1 MLWGLK
7 MLLCDFIK
15 NLETD
20 LNESQ
25 KLNLILHRLTNNTG
39 PATPT
44 GAGSHAAFLRSKKKK
59 GRQRKKR
66 KSLKAETIKRL
77 SPRSK
82 YYCFSH
88 FRASRIRKFFFSANH
103 GGRQYFSVFHGQFE
117 IHFAGPVIVKIKQ
130 VAIKHAALHYYTQIY
145 TNFKAFFQK
154 LL

>member
-25 KLNLILHRLTNNTG
+25 KLNLPLHRLTNNTG

-44 GAGSHAAFLRSKKKK
+44 GAGSHATFLRSKKKK
-59 GRQRKKR
+59 GKQRKKR

-77 SPRSK
+77 LPRSK
-82 YYCFSH
+82 YYCFSD
-88 FRASRIRKFFFSANH
+88 FRVSRIRKFFLSANH
-103 GGRQYFSVFHGQFE
+103 GSRQYFSVFHGRPTLKS
-117 IHFAGPVIVKIKQ
+117 ILPV
-130 VAIKHAALHYYTQIY
+130 LD
-145 TNFKAFFQK
+145 FSLFFM
-154 LL
+154 